1 MDRPHSRQGILATC
15 LAAVSL
21 ACSGVT
27 QIPAFN
33 HRTANSSIG
42 AGMLSPFWI
51 VAMVLAAYAVRLG
64 LRTVTE
70 RETHPLF
77 RATGI
82 GLSLLAIFAAVRFGM
97 Q

>member
-1 MDRPHSRQGILATC
+1 MDRPHSKQGIVATC

-21 ACSGVT
+21 VCSGLT

-33 HRTANSSIG
+33 HRTANSAVG

-51 VAMVLAAYAVRLG
+51 VAVVLAAYGMRLG
-64 LRTVTE
+64 LRTVTH

-77 RATGI
+77 RCTGI
-82 GLSLLAIFAAVRFGM
+82 GASLLAVLVAVRLGM